1 MKRQLKSSTVLKDRS
16 GMAAVEFALIAP
28 AMIIMFMGILE
39 MSARYRASEEA
50 TRYVNQVADLISRE
64 DTLTTTMLEDILAA
78 SVHMMSPLDTVSR
91 LDLDVS
97 SIGYDDPTNTN
108 TPVPELYW
116 RRVAGD
122 AVPFA
127 VSDANGLGDEG
138 DSVIRVGIRYDYS
151 SPISSLFGGPD
162 IAMVRQAYAR
172 PRLVRQIPID
182 GDIDDGGGTVPFFD
196 DVVLQD
202 DDHDNG
208 HGNDDDH
215 DDDSNPGQGGGNNGT
230 GNNGN
235 GNGGNTDS
243 GNSGNGNS
251 GNSGNGNSGN
261 SGGGNS
267 GGGNSGGGN
276 SGNSGNGNS
285 AQTATVEPPS
295 PVATSDATASDATAS
310 DSDDSDAADSETSGK
325 DKSSKDKD
333 KSAKDAS
340 DKGASGKGK

>member
-215 DDDSNPGQGGGNNGT
+215 DDDSNPGQGGGN
-230 GNNGN
+230 
-235 GNGGNTDS
+235 
-243 GNSGNGNS
+243 
-251 GNSGNGNSGN
+251 
-261 SGGGNS
+261 S

>member
-215 DDDSNPGQGGGNNGT
+215 DDDSNPGQGGGNS
-230 GNNGN
+230 
-235 GNGGNTDS
+235 GG
-243 GNSGNGNS
+243 GNSGGGNS
-251 GNSGNGNSGN
+251 GGGNSGGGNSGGGN